1 MAETLT
7 YDIGT
12 DTVTDGDG
20 NNLTPAEQESLAVG
34 EELVAQQE
42 GLLAGKYKDAAEL
55 EKAYVELQSKLGEKN
70 NKDSG
75 EVGDTKDSKEV
86 ESEETTEETEETTQ
100 TSPEAELITSAS
112 EEFESKGELTAETI
126 EKFSAMSSKDLV
138 NAYMELQK
146 NAPDQAEPVSDLSD
160 ASVNEVKNSVG
171 GEEAYAN
178 IVNWAGENLD
188 PKSIEAFDT
197 IVNSGS
203 VDAIKLAVSGLKS
216 QYENSNGY
224 EGKMYT
230 GKAPQT
236 SKDVFRSQ
244 AELVAAMS
252 DRRYDRDPAYR
263 QDVIEKLER
272 SDNLSF

>member
-7 YDIGT
+7 YDAGT
-12 DTVTDGDG
+12 DTVTDGEG

-55 EKAYVELQSKLGEKN
+55 EKAYVELQSKLGEKS

-86 ESEETTEETEETTQ
+86 ESEETTEETEETPQ

-126 EKFSAMSSKDLV
+126 EKFSAMNSKDLV
-138 NAYMELQK
+138 NAYVELQK